1 MSGFVLL
8 VITLSTYFLVVLGF
22 ELKASQLLHR
32 QLPLEPQ
39 LKPFFFALVTYQVGS
54 CVFARVGLK
63 P

>member
-39 LKPFFFALVTYQVGS
+39 LKPFFALVTYQVGS
-54 CVFARVGLK
+54 YVFATAGLK